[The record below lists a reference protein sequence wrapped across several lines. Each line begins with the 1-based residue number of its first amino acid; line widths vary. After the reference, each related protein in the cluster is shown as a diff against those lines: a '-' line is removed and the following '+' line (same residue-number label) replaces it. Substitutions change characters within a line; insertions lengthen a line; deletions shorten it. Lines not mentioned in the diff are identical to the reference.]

1 MTLPRHP
8 GENDEIVSEPGPSG
22 RTKAIVAL
30 VALVLVVVIVL
41 HLTGVV
47 GGG

>member
-8 GENDEIVSEPGPSG
+8 GENDELVPQAGSSG
-22 RTKAIVAL
+22 RTKVITAV
-30 VALVLVVVIVL
+30 VALVLVVIVVL

-47 GGG
+47 GG

>member
-8 GENDEIVSEPGPSG
+8 GENDENVSEPGPSG
-22 RTKAIVAL
+22 RAKALIAA
-30 VALVLVVVIVL
+30 VALVLVVIVVL

-47 GGG
+47 GG